1 MCSPRPGDFKIPQ
14 WVGTSS
20 AGGRPG
26 TPSVG
31 RLTCS
36 RRPARSRVSG
46 SIAKPF
52 AITMPKPV
60 RRPRSAAISAV
71 RTSEGPCGA
80 AITSPLRPGWAL
92 IPPRPVARSKTTVWV
107 AQPPR
112 RSGPVPTLRSRAS
125 HVVRRLIAY
134 EHRLGERVLPFV
146 TERQEHSAPAP
157 GQPELPRAP
166 GEHEDGRLASLAP
179 HLELAPAHAEPEPR
193 AERLESGL
201 LGREARGKV
210 RHRIAPGAAVRDL
223 RLGEDTLQEPVPPAV
238 DHVAHARDVDE
249 VDADA
254 VDPHA
259 GSLTDLGPDEP
270 RELVRHGAHARAVG
284 PLDHHARQR
293 LRARVANEDSP
304 GTVHLALEGRD
315 ALGEPGEGVDRRLRL
330 HGDVTEDLWELGQAP
345 GERGERLARLRGDAE
360 QGERRE
366 NAVARGGVVE
376 EQEVP

>member
-1 MCSPRPGDFKIPQ
+1 M
-14 WVGTSS
+14 
-20 AGGRPG
+20 
-26 TPSVG
+26 
-31 RLTCS
+31 
-36 RRPARSRVSG
+36 
-46 SIAKPF
+46 
-52 AITMPKPV
+52 
-60 RRPRSAAISAV
+60 
-71 RTSEGPCGA
+71 
-80 AITSPLRPGWAL
+80 
-92 IPPRPVARSKTTVWV
+92 
-107 AQPPR
+107 
-112 RSGPVPTLRSRAS
+112 SGPVATLRSRAS

-166 GEHEDGRLASLAP
+166 GEHEGGRLASLAP

-201 LGREARGKV
+201 LGREARGEV

-238 DHVAHARDVDE
+238 DHVAHAWDVDE

-304 GTVHLALEGRD
+304 GAVHLALEGRD

-330 HGDVTEDLWELGQAP
+330 HGDVTEDLRELGQAP
-345 GERGERLARLRGDAE
+345 GERGERFARLRGDAE

-376 EQEVP
+376 EQEVPRLRTARVTGSGGESQPPALMFRPSGRVPIVRTRAPSRRKTRGATRYVAPWAQSSTTVSPRSWSGKARQRKST